1 MRETVATEE
10 EIPADDDWD
19 QVAQT
24 PHSALVVNG
33 ALGEYRGQDPDD
45 EKDAPA
51 NTDNI
56 FHERSGSVCSL
67 GIDVPAKIIDNSC
80 PNLQN
85 AWFGGFQ
92 QLNLTKLSYAKTK
105 EPPLLIRG
113 RCRAFARV
121 HRIAFAR
128 EG

>member
-1 MRETVATEE
+1 
-10 EIPADDDWD
+10 
-19 QVAQT
+19 VAQT
-24 PHSALVVNG
+24 PHSAFVVNG

-51 NTDNI
+51 NSDNI
-56 FHERSGSVCSL
+56 FHERSGSVRSL
-67 GIDVPAKIIDNSC
+67 GIDVPAKII
-80 PNLQN
+80 LTTLAQTFRT

-92 QLNLTKLSYAKTK
+92 QLNLTTLSYAKTK
-105 EPPLLIRG
+105 EPSLLIRG
-113 RCRAFARV
+113 RCRAFARL